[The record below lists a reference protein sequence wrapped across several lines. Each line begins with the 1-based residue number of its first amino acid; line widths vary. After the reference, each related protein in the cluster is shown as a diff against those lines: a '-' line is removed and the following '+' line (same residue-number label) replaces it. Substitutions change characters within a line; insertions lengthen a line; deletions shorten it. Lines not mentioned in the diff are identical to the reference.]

1 MYFVLMATDGIRI
14 AVVVVGLA
22 GLAAAHPA
30 ALGATRVA
38 PDGTAPPNL

>member
-1 MYFVLMATDGIRI
+1 MATDGIRI
-14 AVVVVGLA
+14 AVGGDLA